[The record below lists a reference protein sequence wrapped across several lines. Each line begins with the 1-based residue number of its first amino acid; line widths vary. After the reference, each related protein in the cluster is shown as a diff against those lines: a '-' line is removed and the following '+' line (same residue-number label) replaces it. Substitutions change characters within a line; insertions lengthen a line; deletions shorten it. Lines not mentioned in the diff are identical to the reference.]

1 MPKAK
6 THSGAKKRFNVTG
19 GGKIKRACAYIGH
32 KLTTSKSRKQ
42 KKRLHE
48 ATYVTQ
54 NAELRTV
61 KRLLNLA

>member
-19 GGKIKRACAYIGH
+19 GGKIKRSCAYIGH
-32 KLTTSKSRKQ
+32 KLTTSKTRKQ
-42 KKRLHE
+42 KNRLHE

-54 NAELRTV
+54 KSELRTV